1 MNGANVRDLFASLV
15 GPHGHFVSSIPRIS
29 RIKQA
34 EAPKDSVMTNS
45 PFLKPLAL
53 VCAALVLSGCAN
65 QPPRSVASLPAPDTE
80 AADRMREHVAQEA
93 QRLLAHQQMLLADIN
108 KAAPA
113 PVIAPVAPVFDP
125 LEGKLINVAMSK
137 ASISQILG
145 AFADAGNLNLIVDP
159 NVLRGGQLADM
170 YLRQVTLREGFNEVM
185 RTYDVAGEFRG
196 NTLRV
201 SLTEEKFFS
210 LNFLNTKTSIQMG
223 SGGNVFGSSNSGGGG
238 GSSGGGS
245 GGGSGS
251 GAQQGNLTLSG
262 SGGGNTDPYADL
274 AAALKA
280 ILETDAK
287 DRVEQ
292 QAQGM
297 NTPTPGYT
305 PNPQSPW
312 AGSPIPS
319 GTGAATVGRS
329 SSNAGSGTLTI
340 KEEGGFTLNSQTGTL
355 YVKARPS
362 KMRTVEKMLAQI
374 HKVLGKQVY
383 VEAQLIDVQLGD
395 NFEFGVDWTTLR
407 SRLAAGFGSSP
418 MQLGGSSGLLPNANT
433 GYPARTISIPSALIG
448 NAAGP
453 ALGLAYQ
460 GSNYGIVINALRSFG
475 TLRILSNPNVQVRN
489 GTPALL
495 SVGTSSRYVSQS
507 ASTQTVPGGGA
518 STTSSS
524 VQTDTVFSGVMVGVL
539 PMVREDGRIELLL
552 NPMQSDV
559 DPASLQL
566 VAVGGENLISLPKVS
581 YKGLTTTLNVG
592 DGDVVVVGGLI
603 DQRHSGTD
611 RGAPG
616 VSDVPLLGKLF
627 GNENKVHNS
636 RELVIVLRVRVI

>member
-1 MNGANVRDLFASLV
+1 MNN
-15 GPHGHFVSSIPRIS
+15 P
-29 RIKQA
+29 
-34 EAPKDSVMTNS
+34 
-45 PFLKPLAL
+45 PFFKPLAL
-53 VCAALVLSGCAN
+53 VCAALVLAGCAS
-65 QPPRSVASLPAPDTE
+65 PSPRSASSLPPPDNT
-80 AADRMREHVAQEA
+80 AADQMREHAAQEA
-93 QRLLAHQQMLLADIN
+93 QRLLAHQQMLLAEIN
-108 KAAPA
+108 KPAPA
-113 PVIAPVAPVFDP
+113 PVIAPMAPVFDP
-125 LEGKLINVAMSK
+125 LEGKLINVAMSR
-137 ASISQILG
+137 ASISQILS

-159 NVLRGGQLADM
+159 NVLKGGQLADM
-170 YLRQVTLREGFNEVM
+170 HLRQVTLREGFNEVL

-201 SLTEEKFFS
+201 NLTEEKFFS

-238 GSSGGGS
+238 GSGGGS
-245 GGGSGS
+245 GGGGGGGGS
-251 GAQQGNLTLSG
+251 GAQQGSLTMAG
-262 SGGGNTDPYADL
+262 SGGTSTDPYQEIET
-274 AAALKA
+274 ALKSV
-280 ILETDAK
+280 LGDSHQ
-287 DRVEQ
+287 DRLAQ
-292 QAQGM
+292 QQQQIQQQNLSM
-297 NTPTPGYT
+297 STPG
-305 PNPQSPW
+305 
-312 AGSPIPS
+312 
-319 GTGAATVGRS
+319 S
-329 SSNAGSGTLTI
+329 SSSAWIGGGTNPARPTQLPQAPLATMN
-340 KEEGGFTLNSQTGTL
+340 EDSGFTLNKMTGTL

-362 KMRTVEKMLAQI
+362 RMRAVEKMLAQV

-383 VEAQLIDVQLGD
+383 VEAQLIDVQLSD
-395 NFEFGVDWTTLR
+395 NFEFGVDWTSLR

-418 MQLGGSSGLLPNANT
+418 MQLGGSSGTLPNAGT
-433 GYPARTISIPSALIG
+433 GYPARAISIPAALIG
-448 NAAGP
+448 SVAGP
-453 ALGLAYQ
+453 ALGVSYQ

-475 TLRILSNPNVQVRN
+475 NLKVLSNPNVQVRN

-495 SVGTSSRYVSQS
+495 SVGTSARYVSQS

-539 PMVREDGRIELLL
+539 PMVRDDGRIELLL

-566 VAVGGENLISLPKVS
+566 VAVGGDNLVSLPKVS

-603 DQRHSGTD
+603 DQRGANND

-627 GNENKVHNS
+627 GNENKVHQS
-636 RELVIVLRVRVI
+636 RELVIVLRVRVL

>member
-1 MNGANVRDLFASLV
+1 
-15 GPHGHFVSSIPRIS
+15 
-29 RIKQA
+29 
-34 EAPKDSVMTNS
+34 MTH
-45 PFLKPLAL
+45 PPIFKPLAL
-53 VCAALVLSGCAN
+53 VCAALILSGCAN
-65 QPPRSVASLPAPDTE
+65 GPPRSASSLPAPDTL
-80 AADRMREHVAQEA
+80 AADQMRENAVAEA
-93 QRLLAHQQMLLADIN
+93 KRLLEHQQLLLAELN
-108 KAAPA
+108 KPAPT

-201 SLTEEKFFS
+201 TLAEEKFFS
-210 LNFLNTKTSIQMG
+210 LNFLNTKSSLQTS
-223 SGGNVFGSSNSGGGG
+223 SGGNVFGSTGSGGGGSSGGGGG
-238 GSSGGGS
+238 GSSGG
-245 GGGSGS
+245 S
-251 GAQQGNLTLSG
+251 GAQQGSLTMSG
-262 SGGGNTDPYADL
+262 SGGSTADPYADI
-274 AAALKA
+274 ASALKA
-280 ILETDAK
+280 LLEDDAK

-292 QAQGM
+292 QAQGV
-297 NTPTPGYT
+297 NVQAPGYT
-305 PNPQSPW
+305 PTTSSPW
-312 AGSPIPS
+312 TGTPAPN
-319 GTGAATVGRS
+319 GTGAATVARGP
-329 SSNAGSGTLTI
+329 NAQGPSVTTI

-395 NFEFGVDWTTLR
+395 NFEFGVDWNTLR
-407 SRLAAGFGSSP
+407 GRLAAGFGSSP
-418 MQLGGSSGLLPNANT
+418 MQLSGSNGSLPNGNSGA
-433 GYPARTISIPSALIG
+433 YPARSISIPSALIG
-448 NAAGP
+448 SVAGP
-453 ALGLAYQ
+453 ALGLSYQ
-460 GSNYGIVINALRSFG
+460 GSNYGIVLNALRAFG
-475 TLRILSNPNVQVRN
+475 NLKVLSNPNVQVRN

-495 SVGTSSRYVSQS
+495 SVGTSSRFVSQS

-539 PMVREDGRIELLL
+539 PMVREDGRIELML

-566 VAVGGENLISLPKVS
+566 VAVGGDNLISLPKVS

-603 DQRHSGTD
+603 DQRQSASD

-627 GNENKVHNS
+627 GNENKVHGS
-636 RELVIVLRVRVI
+636 RELVIVLRVRVL

>member
-1 MNGANVRDLFASLV
+1 MNN
-15 GPHGHFVSSIPRIS
+15 P
-29 RIKQA
+29 
-34 EAPKDSVMTNS
+34 
-45 PFLKPLAL
+45 PFFKPLAL
-53 VCAALVLSGCAN
+53 VCAALVLAGCAS
-65 QPPRSVASLPAPDTE
+65 PSPRSASSLPPPDTT
-80 AADRMREHVAQEA
+80 AADQMREHAAQEA
-93 QRLLAHQQMLLADIN
+93 QRLLVHQQMLLAEIN
-108 KAAPA
+108 KTAAA

-125 LEGKLINVAMSK
+125 LEGKLINVAMSR
-137 ASISQILG
+137 ASISQILS

-159 NVLRGGQLADM
+159 NVLKGGQLADM
-170 YLRQVTLREGFNEVM
+170 HLRQVTLREGFNEVL

-201 SLTEEKFFS
+201 NLTEEKFFS

-238 GSSGGGS
+238 GSGSGSSGGG
-245 GGGSGS
+245 GS
-251 GAQQGNLTLSG
+251 GAQQGSLTMSG
-262 SGGGNTDPYADL
+262 SGGGSTDPYL
-274 AAALKA
+274 EIETALKSV
-280 ILETDAK
+280 LGDSHQ
-287 DRVEQ
+287 DRLAQ
-292 QAQGM
+292 QQQM
-297 NTPTPGYT
+297 QQQNLTMTTPGSSS
-305 PNPQSPW
+305 SPW
-312 AGSPIPS
+312 I
-319 GTGAATVGRS
+319 
-329 SSNAGSGTLTI
+329 GSGANPTRPAQLPQAPLATMN
-340 KEEGGFTLNSQTGTL
+340 EDSGFTLNKMTGTL

-362 KMRTVEKMLAQI
+362 KMRAVEKMLAQV

-383 VEAQLIDVQLGD
+383 VEAQLIDVQLSD
-395 NFEFGVDWTTLR
+395 NFEFGVDWTSLR

-418 MQLGGSSGLLPNANT
+418 MQLGGSSGTLPNAGT
-433 GYPARTISIPSALIG
+433 GYPSRAISIPAALIG
-448 NAAGP
+448 SVAGP
-453 ALGLAYQ
+453 ALGMSYQ
-460 GSNYGIVINALRSFG
+460 GSNYGIVINALRSYG
-475 TLRILSNPNVQVRN
+475 NLKVLSNPNVQVRN

-539 PMVREDGRIELLL
+539 PMVRDDGRIELLL

-566 VAVGGENLISLPKVS
+566 VAVGGDNLVSLPKVS

-603 DQRHSGTD
+603 DQRSSNND

-627 GNENKVHNS
+627 GNENKVHGS
-636 RELVIVLRVRVI
+636 RELVIVLRVRVL

>member
-1 MNGANVRDLFASLV
+1 MT
-15 GPHGHFVSSIPRIS
+15 IS
-29 RIKQA
+29 RNHA
-34 EAPKDSVMTNS
+34 SSAKDSDMNNP
-45 PFLKPLAL
+45 PFFKPLAL
-53 VCAALVLSGCAN
+53 VCAALVLAGCAS
-65 QPPRSVASLPAPDTE
+65 PSPRSASSLPPPDTT
-80 AADRMREHVAQEA
+80 AADQMREHAAQEA
-93 QRLLAHQQMLLADIN
+93 QRLLVHQQMLLAEIN
-108 KAAPA
+108 KTAAA

-125 LEGKLINVAMSK
+125 LEGKLINVAMSR
-137 ASISQILG
+137 ASISQILS

-159 NVLRGGQLADM
+159 NVLKGGQLADM
-170 YLRQVTLREGFNEVM
+170 HLRQVTLREGFNEVL

-201 SLTEEKFFS
+201 NLTEEKFFS

-238 GSSGGGS
+238 GSGSGSSGGG
-245 GGGSGS
+245 GS
-251 GAQQGNLTLSG
+251 GAQQGSLTMSG
-262 SGGGNTDPYADL
+262 SGGGSTDPYL
-274 AAALKA
+274 EIETALKSV
-280 ILETDAK
+280 LGDSHQ
-287 DRVEQ
+287 DRLAQ
-292 QAQGM
+292 QQQM
-297 NTPTPGYT
+297 QQQNLTMTTPGSSS
-305 PNPQSPW
+305 SPW
-312 AGSPIPS
+312 I
-319 GTGAATVGRS
+319 
-329 SSNAGSGTLTI
+329 GSGANPTRPAQLPQAPLATMN
-340 KEEGGFTLNSQTGTL
+340 EDSGFTLNKMTGTL

-362 KMRTVEKMLAQI
+362 KMRAVEKMLAQV

-383 VEAQLIDVQLGD
+383 VEAQLIDVQLSD
-395 NFEFGVDWTTLR
+395 NFEFGVDWTSLR

-418 MQLGGSSGLLPNANT
+418 MQLGGSSGTLPNAGT
-433 GYPARTISIPSALIG
+433 GYPSRAISIPAALIG
-448 NAAGP
+448 SVAGP
-453 ALGLAYQ
+453 ALGMSYQ
-460 GSNYGIVINALRSFG
+460 GSNYGIVINALRSYG
-475 TLRILSNPNVQVRN
+475 SLKVLSNPNVQVRN

-539 PMVREDGRIELLL
+539 PMVRDDGRIELLL

-566 VAVGGENLISLPKVS
+566 VAVGGDNLVSLPKVS

-603 DQRHSGTD
+603 DQRSSNND

-627 GNENKVHNS
+627 GNENKVHGS
-636 RELVIVLRVRVI
+636 RELVIVLRVRVL

>member
-1 MNGANVRDLFASLV
+1 MNH
-15 GPHGHFVSSIPRIS
+15 P
-29 RIKQA
+29 
-34 EAPKDSVMTNS
+34 
-45 PFLKPLAL
+45 PFFKPLAL

-65 QPPRSVASLPAPDTE
+65 QPPRSSSSLPPPDTT
-80 AADRMREHVAQEA
+80 AADHMREHAVQES
-93 QRLLAHQQMLLADIN
+93 QRLLAHQQLLLAEMN
-108 KAAPA
+108 KPAPA

-137 ASISQILG
+137 ASISQILS

-159 NVLRGGQLADM
+159 NVLKGGQLADM
-170 YLRQVTLREGFNEVM
+170 HLRQVTLREGFNEVL

-201 SLTEEKFFS
+201 NLTEEKFFA
-210 LNFLNTKTSIQMG
+210 LNFLNTKSSIQMG
-223 SGGNVFGSSNSGGGG
+223 SGGNVFGSSNSGG
-238 GSSGGGS
+238 SGGGS
-245 GGGSGS
+245 GSSGGSGS
-251 GAQQGNLTLSG
+251 GAQQGNLTMSG
-262 SGGGNTDPYADL
+262 SGGTNTDPYLELESALKSVLGDSAQDRAAQQQQL
-274 AAALKA
+274 QLQQQLQQQNQGVSAAGLSSSVWAGGSATGRPAALP
-280 ILETDAK
+280 
-287 DRVEQ
+287 
-292 QAQGM
+292 QA
-297 NTPTPGYT
+297 PL
-305 PNPQSPW
+305 
-312 AGSPIPS
+312 
-319 GTGAATVGRS
+319 ATMGEDS
-329 SSNAGSGTLTI
+329 
-340 KEEGGFTLNSQTGTL
+340 GFTLNKMTGTL

-362 KMRTVEKMLAQI
+362 KMRAVEKMLAQV

-383 VEAQLIDVQLGD
+383 VEAQLIDVQLSD
-395 NFEFGVDWTTLR
+395 NFEFGVDWTSLR

-418 MQLGGSSGLLPNANT
+418 MQLGGSTGSLPNAST
-433 GYPARTISIPSALIG
+433 GYPARAISIPAALIG
-448 NAAGP
+448 SVAGP
-453 ALGLAYQ
+453 ALGVSYQ
-460 GSNYGIVINALRSFG
+460 GSNYGVVINALRSFG
-475 TLRILSNPNVQVRN
+475 NLKVLSNPNVQVRN

-539 PMVREDGRIELLL
+539 PMVRDDGRIELLL

-566 VAVGGENLISLPKVS
+566 VSVGGDNLVSLPKVS

-603 DQRHSGTD
+603 DQRTSNND

-616 VSDVPLLGKLF
+616 VSDVPLFGKLF
-627 GNENKVHNS
+627 GNENKVHGS
-636 RELVIVLRVRVI
+636 RELVIVLRVRVL

>member
-1 MNGANVRDLFASLV
+1 MNN
-15 GPHGHFVSSIPRIS
+15 P
-29 RIKQA
+29 
-34 EAPKDSVMTNS
+34 
-45 PFLKPLAL
+45 PFFKPLAL
-53 VCAALVLSGCAN
+53 VCAALVLAGCAS
-65 QPPRSVASLPAPDTE
+65 PSPRSAASLPPPDTS
-80 AADRMREHVAQEA
+80 AADQMREHAAQEA
-93 QRLLAHQQMLLADIN
+93 QRLLVHQQMLLTEIN
-108 KAAPA
+108 KTAAA

-125 LEGKLINVAMSK
+125 LEGKLINVAMSR
-137 ASISQILG
+137 ASISQILS

-159 NVLRGGQLADM
+159 NVLKGGQLADM
-170 YLRQVTLREGFNEVM
+170 HLRQVTLREGFNEVL

-201 SLTEEKFFS
+201 NLTEEKFFS
-210 LNFLNTKTSIQMG
+210 LNFLNTKTRIQMG
-223 SGGNVFGSSNSGGGG
+223 SGGNVFGSTNSGGGG
-238 GSSGGGS
+238 GSGSGSSGGG
-245 GGGSGS
+245 GS
-251 GAQQGNLTLSG
+251 GAQQGSLTMSG
-262 SGGGNTDPYADL
+262 SGGGSTDPYQEIET
-274 AAALKA
+274 ALKSV
-280 ILETDAK
+280 LGDANQ
-287 DRVEQ
+287 DRLAQ
-292 QAQGM
+292 QQM
-297 NTPTPGYT
+297 QQQNLTMTTPGSS
-305 PNPQSPW
+305 SPW
-312 AGSPIPS
+312 I
-319 GTGAATVGRS
+319 
-329 SSNAGSGTLTI
+329 GSGANPTRPAQLPQAPLATMT
-340 KEEGGFTLNSQTGTL
+340 EDSGFTLNKMTGTL

-362 KMRTVEKMLAQI
+362 KMRAVEKMLAQV

-383 VEAQLIDVQLGD
+383 VEAQLIDVQLSD
-395 NFEFGVDWTTLR
+395 NFEFGVDWTSLR

-418 MQLGGSSGLLPNANT
+418 MQLGGSSGTLPNAAT
-433 GYPARTISIPSALIG
+433 GYPSRAISIPAALIG
-448 NAAGP
+448 SVAGP
-453 ALGLAYQ
+453 ALGVSYQ

-475 TLRILSNPNVQVRN
+475 NLKVLSNPNVQVRN

-539 PMVREDGRIELLL
+539 PMVRDDGRIELLL

-566 VAVGGENLISLPKVS
+566 VSVGGDNLVSLPKVS

-603 DQRHSGTD
+603 DQRSSNND

-627 GNENKVHNS
+627 GNENKVHGS
-636 RELVIVLRVRVI
+636 RELVIVLRVRVL

>member
-1 MNGANVRDLFASLV
+1 M
-15 GPHGHFVSSIPRIS
+15 
-29 RIKQA
+29 
-34 EAPKDSVMTNS
+34 
-45 PFLKPLAL
+45 
-53 VCAALVLSGCAN
+53 
-65 QPPRSVASLPAPDTE
+65 
-80 AADRMREHVAQEA
+80 
-93 QRLLAHQQMLLADIN
+93 
-108 KAAPA
+108 A

-137 ASISQILG
+137 ASISQILS

-159 NVLRGGQLADM
+159 NVLKGGQLADM
-170 YLRQVTLREGFNEVM
+170 HLRQVTLREGFNEVL

-201 SLTEEKFFS
+201 NLTEEKFFA
-210 LNFLNTKTSIQMG
+210 LNFLNTKSSIQMG
-223 SGGNVFGSSNSGGGG
+223 SGGNVFGNSNSGGS
-238 GSSGGGS
+238 GSSGS
-245 GGGSGS
+245 SGS
-251 GAQQGNLTLSG
+251 GAQQGSLTMAG
-262 SGGGNTDPYADL
+262 SGGSNTDPYL
-274 AAALKA
+274 ELESALKSVLGDNTQERA
-280 ILETDAK
+280 A
-287 DRVEQ
+287 Q
-292 QAQGM
+292 QQQLQQQNM
-297 NTPTPGYT
+297 NLSSAAGGVPGWPGAPTPGK
-305 PNPQSPW
+305 PAPLPQAPL
-312 AGSPIPS
+312 
-319 GTGAATVGRS
+319 ATMGEDS
-329 SSNAGSGTLTI
+329 
-340 KEEGGFTLNSQTGTL
+340 GFTLNKMTGTL

-362 KMRTVEKMLAQI
+362 KMRAVEKMLAQV

-383 VEAQLIDVQLGD
+383 VEAQLIDVQLSD
-395 NFEFGVDWTTLR
+395 NFEFGVDWTSLR

-418 MQLGGSSGLLPNANT
+418 MQLGGSTGTLPNAAS
-433 GYPARTISIPSALIG
+433 GYPARAISIPAALIG
-448 NAAGP
+448 SVAGP
-453 ALGLAYQ
+453 ALGVSYQ

-475 TLRILSNPNVQVRN
+475 NLKVLSNPNVQVRN

-539 PMVREDGRIELLL
+539 PMVRDDGRIELML

-566 VAVGGENLISLPKVS
+566 VAVGGSNLVSLPKVS

-603 DQRHSGTD
+603 DQRSSSND

-627 GNENKVHNS
+627 GNENKVHGS
-636 RELVIVLRVRVI
+636 RELVIVLRVRVL

>member
-1 MNGANVRDLFASLV
+1 MNN
-15 GPHGHFVSSIPRIS
+15 P
-29 RIKQA
+29 
-34 EAPKDSVMTNS
+34 
-45 PFLKPLAL
+45 PFFKPLAL
-53 VCAALVLSGCAN
+53 VCAALVLAGCAS
-65 QPPRSVASLPAPDTE
+65 PSPRSASSLPPPDTT
-80 AADRMREHVAQEA
+80 AADQMREHAAQEA
-93 QRLLAHQQMLLADIN
+93 QRLLVHQQMLLAEIN
-108 KAAPA
+108 KTAAA

-125 LEGKLINVAMSK
+125 LEGKLINVAMSR
-137 ASISQILG
+137 ASISQILS

-159 NVLRGGQLADM
+159 NVLKGGQLADM
-170 YLRQVTLREGFNEVM
+170 HLRQVTLREGFNEVL

-201 SLTEEKFFS
+201 NLTEEKFFS

-238 GSSGGGS
+238 GSGSGSSGGG
-245 GGGSGS
+245 GS
-251 GAQQGNLTLSG
+251 GAQQGSLTMSG
-262 SGGGNTDPYADL
+262 SGGGSTDPYL
-274 AAALKA
+274 EIETALKSV
-280 ILETDAK
+280 LGDSHQ
-287 DRVEQ
+287 DRLAQ
-292 QAQGM
+292 QQQM
-297 NTPTPGYT
+297 QQQNLSMTTPGSSS
-305 PNPQSPW
+305 SPW
-312 AGSPIPS
+312 I
-319 GTGAATVGRS
+319 
-329 SSNAGSGTLTI
+329 GSGANPTRPAQLPQAPLATMN
-340 KEEGGFTLNSQTGTL
+340 EDSGFTLNKMTGTL

-362 KMRTVEKMLAQI
+362 KMRAVEKMLAQV

-383 VEAQLIDVQLGD
+383 VEAQLIDVQLSD
-395 NFEFGVDWTTLR
+395 NFEFGVDWTSLR

-418 MQLGGSSGLLPNANT
+418 MQLGGSSGTLPNAGT
-433 GYPARTISIPSALIG
+433 GYPSRAISIPAALIG
-448 NAAGP
+448 SVAGP
-453 ALGLAYQ
+453 ALGMSYQ
-460 GSNYGIVINALRSFG
+460 GSNYGIVINALRSYG
-475 TLRILSNPNVQVRN
+475 NLKVLSNPNVQVRN

-539 PMVREDGRIELLL
+539 PMVRDDGRIELLL

-566 VAVGGENLISLPKVS
+566 VAVGGDNLVSLPKVS

-603 DQRHSGTD
+603 DQRSSNND

-627 GNENKVHNS
+627 GNENKVHGS
-636 RELVIVLRVRVI
+636 RELVIVLRVRVL

>member
-1 MNGANVRDLFASLV
+1 MN
-15 GPHGHFVSSIPRIS
+15 PP
-29 RIKQA
+29 
-34 EAPKDSVMTNS
+34 
-45 PFLKPLAL
+45 PFFKPMAL
-53 VCAALVLSGCAN
+53 VCAALVLSGCAS
-65 QPPRSVASLPAPDTE
+65 PTPRSAASLPAVDTV
-80 AADRMREHVAQEA
+80 ASDQMRENAVKES
-93 QRLLAHQQMLLADIN
+93 QRLLAHQEALLAEMN
-108 KAAPA
+108 KAAAA

-159 NVLRGGQLADM
+159 NVLKGGQLADM
-170 YLRQVTLREGFNEVM
+170 HLRHVTLREGFNEVL
-185 RTYDVAGEFRG
+185 RTYDVSGEFRG

-201 SLTEEKFFS
+201 NLLEEKFFA
-210 LNFLNTKTSIQMG
+210 LNFLNAKTSIQMG
-223 SGGNVFGSSNSGGGG
+223 SGGNVFGGGTSGG

-245 GGGSGS
+245 NSGGSNT
-251 GAQQGNLTLSG
+251 GAQQGSLTLAG
-262 SGGGNTDPYADL
+262 SGGSSTDPYQDVEG
-274 AAALKA
+274 ALKA
-280 ILETDAK
+280 ILGDNAQS
-287 DRVEQ
+287 RAAQ
-292 QAQGM
+292 QAQSMQQMQPGPVIAPGASSAWVGAGQGGNGM
-297 NTPTPGYT
+297 
-305 PNPQSPW
+305 QQALLADSPM
-312 AGSPIPS
+312 GEDS
-319 GTGAATVGRS
+319 
-329 SSNAGSGTLTI
+329 
-340 KEEGGFTLNSQTGTL
+340 GFTLNRMTGTL

-362 KMRTVEKMLAQI
+362 KMRAVEKMLAQV

-383 VEAQLIDVQLGD
+383 VEAQLIDVQLAD

-407 SRLAAGFGSSP
+407 SRLAAGYGSSP
-418 MQLGGSSGLLPNANT
+418 MQLGGSTGTLPNADT
-433 GYPARTISIPSALIG
+433 GYLGRAISIPAAIIG
-448 NAAGP
+448 SVAGP
-453 ALGLAYQ
+453 ALGTSYQ

-475 TLRILSNPNVQVRN
+475 NLKVLSNPNVQVRN

-507 ASTQTVPGGGA
+507 SSTQTAPGGGA

-539 PMVREDGRIELLL
+539 PMVREDGRIELLI

-566 VAVGGENLISLPKVS
+566 VSVGGDNLVSLPKVS

-603 DQRHSGTD
+603 DQRTSNND

-616 VSDVPLLGKLF
+616 LSDVPVFGKLF
-627 GNENKVHNS
+627 GNENKVHGS
-636 RELVIVLRVRVI
+636 RELVIVLRARVL

>member
-1 MNGANVRDLFASLV
+1 MNH
-15 GPHGHFVSSIPRIS
+15 P
-29 RIKQA
+29 
-34 EAPKDSVMTNS
+34 
-45 PFLKPLAL
+45 PFFKPLAL

-65 QPPRSVASLPAPDTE
+65 QPPRSSSSLPPPDTT
-80 AADRMREHVAQEA
+80 AADHMREHAVQES
-93 QRLLAHQQMLLADIN
+93 QRLLAHQQLLLAEMN
-108 KAAPA
+108 KPAPA

-137 ASISQILG
+137 ASISQILS

-159 NVLRGGQLADM
+159 NVLKGGQLADM
-170 YLRQVTLREGFNEVM
+170 HLRQVTLREGFNEVL

-201 SLTEEKFFS
+201 NLTEEKFFA
-210 LNFLNTKTSIQMG
+210 LNFLNTKSSIQMG
-223 SGGNVFGSSNSGGGG
+223 SGGNVFGSSNSGG
-238 GSSGGGS
+238 SGGGS
-245 GGGSGS
+245 GSSGGSGS
-251 GAQQGNLTLSG
+251 GAQQGNLTMSG
-262 SGGGNTDPYADL
+262 SGGTNTDPYLELESALKSVLGDSAQDRAAQQQQL
-274 AAALKA
+274 QLQQQLHQQNQGMSAAGLSSSVWAGGPATGRPAALP
-280 ILETDAK
+280 
-287 DRVEQ
+287 
-292 QAQGM
+292 QA
-297 NTPTPGYT
+297 PL
-305 PNPQSPW
+305 
-312 AGSPIPS
+312 
-319 GTGAATVGRS
+319 ATMGEDS
-329 SSNAGSGTLTI
+329 
-340 KEEGGFTLNSQTGTL
+340 GFTLNKMTGTL

-362 KMRTVEKMLAQI
+362 KMRAVEKMLAQV

-383 VEAQLIDVQLGD
+383 VEAQLIDVQLSD
-395 NFEFGVDWTTLR
+395 NFEFGVDWTSLR

-418 MQLGGSSGLLPNANT
+418 MQLGGSTGSLPNAST
-433 GYPARTISIPSALIG
+433 GYPARAISIPAALIG
-448 NAAGP
+448 SVAGP
-453 ALGLAYQ
+453 ALGVSYQ
-460 GSNYGIVINALRSFG
+460 GSNYGVVINALRSFG
-475 TLRILSNPNVQVRN
+475 NLKVLSNPNVQVRN

-539 PMVREDGRIELLL
+539 PMVRDDGRIELLL

-566 VAVGGENLISLPKVS
+566 VSVGGDNLVSLPKVS

-603 DQRHSGTD
+603 DQRTSNND

-616 VSDVPLLGKLF
+616 VSDVPLFGKLF
-627 GNENKVHNS
+627 GNENKVHGS
-636 RELVIVLRVRVI
+636 RELVIVLRVRVL

>member
-1 MNGANVRDLFASLV
+1 MNN
-15 GPHGHFVSSIPRIS
+15 P
-29 RIKQA
+29 
-34 EAPKDSVMTNS
+34 
-45 PFLKPLAL
+45 PFFKPLAL
-53 VCAALVLSGCAN
+53 VCAALVLAGCAS
-65 QPPRSVASLPAPDTE
+65 PSPRSASSLPPPDTT
-80 AADRMREHVAQEA
+80 AADQMREHAAQEA
-93 QRLLAHQQMLLADIN
+93 QRLLVHQQMLLAEIN
-108 KAAPA
+108 KTAAA

-125 LEGKLINVAMSK
+125 LEGKLINVAMSR
-137 ASISQILG
+137 ASISQILS

-159 NVLRGGQLADM
+159 NVLKGGQLADM
-170 YLRQVTLREGFNEVM
+170 HLRQVTLREGFNEVL

-201 SLTEEKFFS
+201 NLTEEKFFS

-238 GSSGGGS
+238 GSGSGSSGGG
-245 GGGSGS
+245 GS
-251 GAQQGNLTLSG
+251 GAQQGSLTMSG
-262 SGGGNTDPYADL
+262 SGGGSTDPYL
-274 AAALKA
+274 EIETALKSV
-280 ILETDAK
+280 LGDSHQ
-287 DRVEQ
+287 DRLAQ
-292 QAQGM
+292 QQQM
-297 NTPTPGYT
+297 QQQNLTMTTPGSSS
-305 PNPQSPW
+305 SPW
-312 AGSPIPS
+312 I
-319 GTGAATVGRS
+319 
-329 SSNAGSGTLTI
+329 GSGANPTRPAQLPQAPLATMN
-340 KEEGGFTLNSQTGTL
+340 EDSGFTLNKMTGTL

-362 KMRTVEKMLAQI
+362 KMRAVEKMLAQV

-383 VEAQLIDVQLGD
+383 VEAQLIDVQLSD
-395 NFEFGVDWTTLR
+395 NFEFGVDWTSLR

-418 MQLGGSSGLLPNANT
+418 MQLGGSSGTLPNAGT
-433 GYPARTISIPSALIG
+433 GYPSRAISIPAALIG
-448 NAAGP
+448 SVAGP
-453 ALGLAYQ
+453 ALGVSYQ
-460 GSNYGIVINALRSFG
+460 GSNYGIVINALRSYG
-475 TLRILSNPNVQVRN
+475 NLKVLSNPNVQVRN

-539 PMVREDGRIELLL
+539 PMVRDDGRIELLL

-566 VAVGGENLISLPKVS
+566 VAVGGDNLVSLPKVS

-603 DQRHSGTD
+603 DQRSSNND

-627 GNENKVHNS
+627 GNENKVHGS
-636 RELVIVLRVRVI
+636 RELVIVLRVRVL

>member
-1 MNGANVRDLFASLV
+1 MNH
-15 GPHGHFVSSIPRIS
+15 P
-29 RIKQA
+29 
-34 EAPKDSVMTNS
+34 
-45 PFLKPLAL
+45 PFFKPMAL
-53 VCAALVLSGCAN
+53 VCAALVLSGCAS
-65 QPPRSVASLPAPDTE
+65 PTPRSAASLPAVDSV
-80 AADRMREHVAQEA
+80 ASDQMRENAVKES
-93 QRLLAHQQMLLADIN
+93 QRLLAHQQMLLAEMN
-108 KAAPA
+108 KAAAA

-159 NVLRGGQLADM
+159 NVLKGGQLADM
-170 YLRQVTLREGFNEVM
+170 YLRHVTLREGFNEVL
-185 RTYDVAGEFRG
+185 RTYDVSGEFRG

-201 SLTEEKFFS
+201 NLTEEKFFA
-210 LNFLNTKTSIQMG
+210 LNFLNAKTSIQMG
-223 SGGNVFGSSNSGGGG
+223 SGGNVFGGGT
-238 GSSGGGS
+238 SGGS
-245 GGGSGS
+245 GGGSNSGNSNS
-251 GAQQGNLTLSG
+251 GAQQGNLTLTG
-262 SGGGNTDPYADL
+262 SGGSSTDPYQDVEG
-274 AAALKA
+274 ALKA
-280 ILETDAK
+280 ILGDNAQS
-287 DRVEQ
+287 RAAQ
-292 QAQGM
+292 QAQALQQM
-297 NTPTPGYT
+297 PGQVMA
-305 PNPQSPW
+305 P
-312 AGSPIPS
+312 
-319 GTGAATVGRS
+319 GAS
-329 SSNAGSGTLTI
+329 SSWVGAGQGNNAMQQALLASSTMGEDS
-340 KEEGGFTLNSQTGTL
+340 GFTLNRMTGTL

-362 KMRTVEKMLAQI
+362 KMRAVEKMLAQV

-383 VEAQLIDVQLGD
+383 VEAQLIDVQLAD

-418 MQLGGSSGLLPNANT
+418 MQLGGSTATLPNAGT
-433 GYPARTISIPSALIG
+433 GYPGRAISIPAALIG
-448 NAAGP
+448 SVAGP
-453 ALGLAYQ
+453 ALGMSYQ

-475 TLRILSNPNVQVRN
+475 NLKVLSNPNVQVRN

-507 ASTQTVPGGGA
+507 ASTQTAPGGGA

-566 VAVGGENLISLPKVS
+566 VSVGGDNLVSLPKVS

-603 DQRHSGTD
+603 DQRTSNND

-616 VSDVPLLGKLF
+616 VSDVPVFGKLF
-627 GNENKVHNS
+627 GNENKVHGS
-636 RELVIVLRVRVI
+636 RELVIVLRARVL